1 MEQQLNN
8 NNYRQHLERIRQ
20 FPPGSR
26 DFLLTLVVT
35 TATSNEQRVAKEQD
49 HNTCLFYVRC

>member
-20 FPPGSR
+20 FPPASR
-26 DFLLTLVVT
+26 DFLLTLG
-35 TATSNEQRVAKEQD
+35 SYD
-49 HNTCLFYVRC
+49 SDL